1 MKNRHRHD
9 DLIDDG
15 IYSPINNF
23 LCVNFSLTD
32 MWDDLIT
39 PLDILSS
46 FINRL
51 QTCSELLSF
60 HKIPYLIFFVW
71 EKKKKEKTNTDG
83 RESTRTKWRLC

>member
-1 MKNRHRHD
+1 MKNRHGHD

-23 LCVNFSLTD
+23 LYVNFSLTG
-32 MWDDLIT
+32 MWDDIIT

-46 FINRL
+46 SINRL

-60 HKIPYLIFFVW
+60 HKIPYFILFYFLG
-71 EKKKKEKTNTDG
+71 KEKE
-83 RESTRTKWRLC
+83 RENKH

>member
-15 IYSPINNF
+15 IYLPINNF
-23 LCVNFSLTD
+23 VYVNFSLTD

-60 HKIPYLIFFVW
+60 HKIP
-71 EKKKKEKTNTDG
+71 
-83 RESTRTKWRLC
+83 